1 MLIIVDLNS
10 FYLVITMCLA
20 IPGKILEINDES
32 HSALVD
38 FDGIKQEVIIALIQN
53 PEVGKYVII
62 HAGYAI
68 EQMAE
73 EEALEAINQWKDISE
88 DQDIDLSDVI

>member
-1 MLIIVDLNS
+1 
-10 FYLVITMCLA
+10 MCLA
-20 IPGKILEINDES
+20 IPGKILEINTEK

-68 EQMAE
+68 EQMNE
-73 EEALEAINQWKDISE
+73 EEALESLKQFNEIVEEQNLNLE
-88 DQDIDLSDVI
+88 DLI